1 VKGRVIALKAM
12 PLNKRQPR
20 RTGFLGL
27 YGPKMD
33 PVEYETQKLEEL
45 YGLIRER
52 QANIYNRKEV
62 RHMPFLRILILF
74 IEEDSLLKSWCPRY
88 SAGWPLRS

>member
-1 VKGRVIALKAM
+1 MKAMVSALKTT
-12 PLNKRQPR
+12 PLDKRQPC

-33 PVEYETQKLEEL
+33 PLEYHTQKLEDL

-52 QANIYNRKEV
+52 QANIYSRKEV
-62 RHMPFLRILILF
+62 RHICLSKFQCA
-74 IEEDSLLKSWCPRY
+74 D
-88 SAGWPLRS
+88 